1 MHFHLPKPL
10 HGWREFAGEVGII
23 VIGVL
28 IALGFE
34 QAVESLNWAS
44 KARAAKFELH
54 QQMVLAWV
62 FGEEREA
69 LHQCVDEYLSKLA
82 QDVVS
87 SPAQWHPVPAQYCG
101 ARLKRVY
108 TPPSRPWPT
117 EVWRSVETE
126 GTVSHLGGSY
136 PREAS
141 FLFDFVKTIGDEN
154 VEEGNEAAALNAL
167 AYPLMLTADSRTEF
181 VKTIERLHY
190 HNDMIAL
197 SSRQMQE
204 QIRQLGEMPTPQELS
219 IVRRSV
225 PYLHRPRSRC
235 ASHFRKFGSL
245 GNHSSQT

>member
-1 MHFHLPKPL
+1 
-10 HGWREFAGEVGII
+10 
-23 VIGVL
+23 
-28 IALGFE
+28 
-34 QAVESLNWAS
+34 
-44 KARAAKFELH
+44 
-54 QQMVLAWV
+54 V

-69 LHQCVDEYLSKLA
+69 LHQCVDEYLSGLA
-82 QDVVS
+82 RDVVS
-87 SPAQWHPVPAQYCG
+87 SPPQWHPVPAQYCG
-101 ARLKRVY
+101 ARPKRVY

-141 FLFDFVKTIGDEN
+141 FLFDFVKTTGDEN

-190 HNDMIAL
+190 HNDMMAL

-204 QIRQLGEMPTPQELS
+204 QIRQLGETPTPQELS
-219 IVRRSV
+219 IVRKNV
-225 PYLHRPRSRC
+225 PYLYRPRPS
-235 ASHFRKFGSL
+235 ATK
-245 GNHSSQT
+245 N

>member
-34 QAVESLNWAS
+34 QGVESLNWAS
-44 KARAAKFELH
+44 KARAAKSELH

-62 FGEEREA
+62 FAEEREA
-69 LHQCVDEYLSKLA
+69 LHQCADDYLSRLA
-82 QDVVS
+82 RNVVS
-87 SPAQWHPVPAQYCG
+87 SPPQWHPVPAQYCG
-101 ARLKRVY
+101 AHLSRVY

-136 PREAS
+136 PRQAS
-141 FLFDFVKTIGDEN
+141 FLFDFVKAMGDEN
-154 VEEGNEAAALNAL
+154 VEEGNDAAALNAL
-167 AYPLMLTADSRTEF
+167 AYPLALTPDSRTEF
-181 VKTIERLHY
+181 VKSIERLHY
-190 HNDMIAL
+190 HNDMMAL

-204 QIRQLGEMPTPQELS
+204 QIRNLGETPTPQELS
-219 IVRRSV
+219 IARRYV
-225 PYLHRPRSRC
+225 PYLYRPRSS
-235 ASHFRKFGSL
+235 ARK
-245 GNHSSQT
+245 N

>member
-1 MHFHLPKPL
+1 MHFHLPRPL

-44 KARAAKFELH
+44 KARAAKLELH
-54 QQMVLAWV
+54 QEMVLAWV
-62 FGEEREA
+62 FADEREA
-69 LHQCVDEYLSKLA
+69 LQQCTDEYLSRLA
-82 QDVVS
+82 RDVVS
-87 SPAQWHPVPAQYCG
+87 SPGQWRPVPARYCG
-101 ARLKRVY
+101 AQLSRVY

-136 PREAS
+136 PRQAS
-141 FLFDFVKTIGDEN
+141 FLFDFVKSMGDEN

-167 AYPLMLTADSRTEF
+167 AYPLALTPDSRTEF
-181 VKTIERLHY
+181 VKSIERLRY
-190 HNDMIAL
+190 HSDMMAL

-204 QIRQLGEMPTPQELS
+204 QIRRLGETPTPQELS

-225 PYLHRPRSRC
+225 PELHRARSS
-235 ASHFRKFGSL
+235 AP
-245 GNHSSQT
+245 N